1 MIYQYLTSLFIYD
14 IFLKLIT
21 FTITL
26 ITTIFFLN
34 IMRLRCPVSLIQN
47 IKPPFQMAL
56 EMSQGWNCVDFVFA
70 GLCEQCPMAMMFG
83 HMHPVS
89 LSNLSFISC
98 PTGSAVHMLPHTW
111 SQSWDHM
118 ALMMV
123 CCNRIHSLLT
133 HN

>member
-1 MIYQYLTSLFIYD
+1 MTV
-14 IFLKLIT
+14 
-21 FTITL
+21 
-26 ITTIFFLN
+26 
-34 IMRLRCPVSLIQN
+34 MRWLSDGPFHCFAISRCQCWDSVL
-47 IKPPFQMAL
+47 L
-56 EMSQGWNCVDFVFA
+56 CVDFVFA

-89 LSNLSFISC
+89 LSSLSCISC

-133 HN
+133 HNQRCQDFKQHGL